1 MNAFLQY
8 YSLLKFRPFQFTIS
22 FFRAI
27 PILSLKNLQTMKTT
41 SLPKTLLT
49 LLILFPIIFSG
60 IASSESHPC
69 QNATVQLRGDLDVL
83 MNRGGLWAL
92 MEQTEGLQDKS
103 MLGFQADG
111 KLARAVG
118 RFESLC
124 ESEKK
129 PTKQL
134 FDDLVN
140 LLGEARAIWNPRS
153 SGEEILSLIN
163 GVKKKV
169 DSMLSTIE

>member
-1 MNAFLQY
+1 
-8 YSLLKFRPFQFTIS
+8 
-22 FFRAI
+22 
-27 PILSLKNLQTMKTT
+27 
-41 SLPKTLLT
+41 
-49 LLILFPIIFSG
+49 
-60 IASSESHPC
+60 
-69 QNATVQLRGDLDVL
+69 

-103 MLGFQADG
+103 MIGFQADG

-134 FDDLVN
+134 FDGLGN
-140 LLGEARAIWNPRS
+140 LLGEARTIWNPRS
-153 SGEEILSLIN
+153 SGEEILRLIN
-163 GVKKKV
+163 GLTKKI
-169 DSMLSTIE
+169 DSMLSIIE

>member
-1 MNAFLQY
+1 M
-8 YSLLKFRPFQFTIS
+8 
-22 FFRAI
+22 
-27 PILSLKNLQTMKTT
+27 LSLKNLQIIKTI
-41 SLPKTLLT
+41 SLPKALLT
-49 LLILFPIIFSG
+49 LLIVFPLIFPA

-69 QNATVQLRGDLDVL
+69 QNAKVQLRGDLDVI

-103 MLGFQADG
+103 TAGLQADG
-111 KLARAVG
+111 KLARTVG

-134 FDDLVN
+134 FDDLGN
-140 LLGEARAIWNPRS
+140 LIGEARTIWNPRS

-163 GVKKKV
+163 GLNKKV

>member
-1 MNAFLQY
+1 M
-8 YSLLKFRPFQFTIS
+8 
-22 FFRAI
+22 
-27 PILSLKNLQTMKTT
+27 LSLKNLQSMKTI

-49 LLILFPIIFSG
+49 LLIVFPLIFPA

-69 QNATVQLRGDLDVL
+69 QNATVQLRGDLDVI

-92 MEQTEGLQDKS
+92 MEQTEGLQDRS
-103 MLGFQADG
+103 MIGFQADG

-134 FDDLVN
+134 FDDLGN
-140 LLGEARAIWNPRS
+140 LLSEARTIWNPRS

-163 GVKKKV
+163 GMNKKV
-169 DSMLSTIE
+169 DSVLSKIE

>member
-1 MNAFLQY
+1 M
-8 YSLLKFRPFQFTIS
+8 
-22 FFRAI
+22 
-27 PILSLKNLQTMKTT
+27 LSLKHLQIIKTI

-49 LLILFPIIFSG
+49 LLLLFPIIFPS

-69 QNATVQLRGDLDVL
+69 QNAVVQLRGDFDVI

-103 MLGFQADG
+103 MIGFQADG

-129 PTKQL
+129 PTKQF
-134 FDDLVN
+134 FDDLEN
-140 LLGEARAIWNPRS
+140 IIGEARIIWNPRS

>member
-1 MNAFLQY
+1 M
-8 YSLLKFRPFQFTIS
+8 
-22 FFRAI
+22 
-27 PILSLKNLQTMKTT
+27 LSLKNLQIIKTI

-49 LLILFPIIFSG
+49 LLILFPIIFPA

-69 QNATVQLRGDLDVL
+69 QNAVVQLRGDFDVI

-103 MLGFQADG
+103 TAGFQADG

-134 FDDLVN
+134 LDDIRN
-140 LLGEARAIWNPRS
+140 LLGEARTIWNPRS
-153 SGEEILSLIN
+153 SGEEILRLIN
-163 GVKKKV
+163 GLTKKI
-169 DSMLSTIE
+169 DSMLSIIE

>member
-1 MNAFLQY
+1 M
-8 YSLLKFRPFQFTIS
+8 
-22 FFRAI
+22 
-27 PILSLKNLQTMKTT
+27 LSLKNLQIIKTI
-41 SLPKTLLT
+41 SLPKALLA
-49 LLILFPIIFSG
+49 LLILFPLIFPA

-69 QNATVQLRGDLDVL
+69 QNATVQLRGDLDVI

-103 MLGFQADG
+103 TAGFQADG
-111 KLARAVG
+111 KLARVVG

-134 FDDLVN
+134 FDDIGN
-140 LLGEARAIWNPRS
+140 LLGEARTIWNPRS
-153 SGEEILSLIN
+153 SGEAIVKSITDLNKKLDSLLL
-163 GVKKKV
+163 KMK
-169 DSMLSTIE
+169 

>member
-1 MNAFLQY
+1 M
-8 YSLLKFRPFQFTIS
+8 
-22 FFRAI
+22 
-27 PILSLKNLQTMKTT
+27 LSLKNLQIIKTI
-41 SLPKTLLT
+41 SLSKTLLT
-49 LLILFPIIFSG
+49 LLILFPLVFSA

-69 QNATVQLRGDLDVL
+69 QNATVQLRGDLDVI

-103 MLGFQADG
+103 MIGFQADG

-134 FDDLVN
+134 FDN
-140 LLGEARAIWNPRS
+140 LGNLIGEARTIWNPRS

-163 GVKKKV
+163 GLNKKV
-169 DSMLSTIE
+169 DPILSTIE

>member
-1 MNAFLQY
+1 M
-8 YSLLKFRPFQFTIS
+8 
-22 FFRAI
+22 
-27 PILSLKNLQTMKTT
+27 LSLKNLQIIKTI
-41 SLPKTLLT
+41 SLPKALLT
-49 LLILFPIIFSG
+49 LLIVFPLIFPA

-69 QNATVQLRGDLDVL
+69 QNASVQLRGDLDVV

-103 MLGFQADG
+103 MIGFQADG
-111 KLARAVG
+111 KLARLVG

-129 PTKQL
+129 PTKKL
-134 FDDLVN
+134 FDDLGN
-140 LLGEARAIWNPRS
+140 LIGEARTIWNPRS

-163 GVKKKV
+163 GLNKKV

>member
-1 MNAFLQY
+1 M
-8 YSLLKFRPFQFTIS
+8 
-22 FFRAI
+22 
-27 PILSLKNLQTMKTT
+27 LSLKNLQIIKTI
-41 SLPKTLLT
+41 SLPKALLT
-49 LLILFPIIFSG
+49 LLILFPIIFPA

-69 QNATVQLRGDLDVL
+69 QNATVQLRGDLDVV

-103 MLGFQADG
+103 MIGFQADG
-111 KLARAVG
+111 KLARTVG

-134 FDDLVN
+134 FDDLGN
-140 LLGEARAIWNPRS
+140 LLSEARIIWNPRS

-163 GVKKKV
+163 GMNKKI
-169 DSMLSTIE
+169 DSVLSKIE

>member
-1 MNAFLQY
+1 M
-8 YSLLKFRPFQFTIS
+8 S
-22 FFRAI
+22 
-27 PILSLKNLQTMKTT
+27 SLKKLRSVKIK
-41 SLPKTLLT
+41 SLPMKFFLLLT
-49 LLILFPIIFSG
+49 LFSLVFS
-60 IASSESHPC
+60 ATTFSQENHPC
-69 QNATVQLRGDLDVL
+69 KRASLELRGDLNVV

-103 MLGFQADG
+103 MIGFQADG

-129 PTKQL
+129 PTKKL
-134 FDDLVN
+134 FDDLGN
-140 LLGEARAIWNPRS
+140 LIGEARTIWNPRS

-163 GVKKKV
+163 GLNKKV

>member
-1 MNAFLQY
+1 ML
-8 YSLLKFRPFQFTIS
+8 S
-22 FFRAI
+22 F
-27 PILSLKNLQTMKTT
+27 KNLQIIKTI

-49 LLILFPIIFSG
+49 LLILFPLIFPA

-69 QNATVQLRGDLDVL
+69 QNATVQLRGDLDVV

-103 MLGFQADG
+103 MIGFQADG
-111 KLARAVG
+111 KLARVVG

-134 FDDLVN
+134 FDDLGN
-140 LLGEARAIWNPRS
+140 LLGEARTIWNPRS
-153 SGEEILSLIN
+153 SGEKILSLIN
-163 GVKKKV
+163 GMNKKV

>member
-1 MNAFLQY
+1 M
-8 YSLLKFRPFQFTIS
+8 
-22 FFRAI
+22 
-27 PILSLKNLQTMKTT
+27 LSLKNLQIIKTI
-41 SLPKTLLT
+41 SLPKALLT
-49 LLILFPIIFSG
+49 LLILFPLIFPA

-69 QNATVQLRGDLDVL
+69 QNAAVQLRGDLDVI

-103 MLGFQADG
+103 MIGFQADG
-111 KLARAVG
+111 KLARAVD

-129 PTKQL
+129 PTKKL
-134 FDDLVN
+134 FDDLGN
-140 LLGEARAIWNPRS
+140 LIGEARTIWNPRS

-163 GVKKKV
+163 GLNKKV

>member
-1 MNAFLQY
+1 M
-8 YSLLKFRPFQFTIS
+8 
-22 FFRAI
+22 
-27 PILSLKNLQTMKTT
+27 LSLKNLQIIKTI
-41 SLPKTLLT
+41 SLPKVLLT
-49 LLILFPIIFSG
+49 LLILFPIIFPA

-69 QNATVQLRGDLDVL
+69 QNATVQLRGDLGVV

-103 MLGFQADG
+103 MIGFQADG

-129 PTKQL
+129 PTKKL
-134 FDDLVN
+134 FDDLGN
-140 LLGEARAIWNPRS
+140 LIGEARTIWNPRS
-153 SGEEILSLIN
+153 SGEEIMSFIN
-163 GVKKKV
+163 GLNKKV

>member
-1 MNAFLQY
+1 M
-8 YSLLKFRPFQFTIS
+8 
-22 FFRAI
+22 
-27 PILSLKNLQTMKTT
+27 LSLKNLQIIKTI
-41 SLPKTLLT
+41 SIPKALLT
-49 LLILFPIIFSG
+49 LLILFTLIFPA

-69 QNATVQLRGDLDVL
+69 QNASVQLRGDLDVV

-92 MEQTEGLQDKS
+92 MEQTEGLQDES
-103 MLGFQADG
+103 MIGFQADG

-134 FDDLVN
+134 FDN
-140 LLGEARAIWNPRS
+140 LGNLIGEARTIRNPGS
-153 SGEEILSLIN
+153 SGEKILKSIN
-163 GVKKKV
+163 GLNKKL
-169 DSMLSTIE
+169 DSKLSIMK

>member
-1 MNAFLQY
+1 M
-8 YSLLKFRPFQFTIS
+8 
-22 FFRAI
+22 
-27 PILSLKNLQTMKTT
+27 LSLKNLQIIKTI
-41 SLPKTLLT
+41 SLPKALLT
-49 LLILFPIIFSG
+49 LLILFALIFPA

-69 QNATVQLRGDLDVL
+69 QNAKVQLRGDLDVI

-103 MLGFQADG
+103 MIGFQADG

-134 FDDLVN
+134 FDN
-140 LLGEARAIWNPRS
+140 LGNLIGEARTIRNPGS
-153 SGEEILSLIN
+153 SGKKILKSINGLNKKLDSILSIM
-163 GVKKKV
+163 K
-169 DSMLSTIE
+169 

>member
-1 MNAFLQY
+1 M
-8 YSLLKFRPFQFTIS
+8 
-22 FFRAI
+22 
-27 PILSLKNLQTMKTT
+27 LSLKNLQIIKTI
-41 SLPKTLLT
+41 SLPKALLT
-49 LLILFPIIFSG
+49 LLVVFPLIFPA
-60 IASSESHPC
+60 ITSSESHPC
-69 QNATVQLRGDLDVL
+69 QNASVQLRGDLDVI

-103 MLGFQADG
+103 TTGLQADG
-111 KLARAVG
+111 KLARTVG

-134 FDDLVN
+134 FDDLGN
-140 LLGEARAIWNPRS
+140 LLSEARTIWNPRS

-163 GVKKKV
+163 GMNKKV
-169 DSMLSTIE
+169 DSMLSKIE

>member
-1 MNAFLQY
+1 M
-8 YSLLKFRPFQFTIS
+8 
-22 FFRAI
+22 
-27 PILSLKNLQTMKTT
+27 LSLKNLQIIKTI
-41 SLPKTLLT
+41 SLPKALLT
-49 LLILFPIIFSG
+49 LLIVFPLIFPA

-69 QNATVQLRGDLDVL
+69 QNASVQLRGDLDVV

-103 MLGFQADG
+103 TVGLQADG

-134 FDDLVN
+134 YDDFGN
-140 LLGEARAIWNPRS
+140 LIGQARTIKNPGS
-153 SGEEILSLIN
+153 SGEKILKSINGLNKKLDSILS
-163 GVKKKV
+163 K
-169 DSMLSTIE
+169 IE

>member
-1 MNAFLQY
+1 M
-8 YSLLKFRPFQFTIS
+8 
-22 FFRAI
+22 
-27 PILSLKNLQTMKTT
+27 LSLKNLQIIKTI
-41 SLPKTLLT
+41 SLTKALLT
-49 LLILFPIIFSG
+49 LLILFPLIFPA

-69 QNATVQLRGDLDVL
+69 QNASIQLRGDLDVI

-103 MLGFQADG
+103 TAGLQADG
-111 KLARAVG
+111 KLARTVG

-134 FDDLVN
+134 FDDLGN
-140 LLGEARAIWNPRS
+140 LLSEARTIWNPRS

-163 GVKKKV
+163 GMNKKV
-169 DSMLSTIE
+169 DSILSKIE

>member
-1 MNAFLQY
+1 M
-8 YSLLKFRPFQFTIS
+8 
-22 FFRAI
+22 
-27 PILSLKNLQTMKTT
+27 LSLKNLQIIKTI

-49 LLILFPIIFSG
+49 LLIVFPLIFPA

-103 MLGFQADG
+103 MVGFQADG
-111 KLARAVG
+111 KLARVVG

-134 FDDLVN
+134 FDN
-140 LLGEARAIWNPRS
+140 LGNLIGEARTIRNPGS
-153 SGEEILSLIN
+153 SGEKILKSINGLNKKLDSILS
-163 GVKKKV
+163 K
-169 DSMLSTIE
+169 IE